1 MIKQPI
7 YLFFCLLLGGC
18 AAVKD
23 HASKKTI
30 EGIRGYIFEQQGSA
44 MPLKGKTS
52 SKGVAIST
60 IIYVFEPTQINQVE
74 GLNGPICS
82 KVNTRLLDSATS
94 DREGNYFMAL
104 KPGKYTLL
112 VKYESGYF
120 VPFFSGM
127 NELAIIQI
135 QPNRVSDLDIIV
147 NAKASY

>member
-1 MIKQPI
+1 MIKQSI
-7 YLFFCLLLGGC
+7 FVSLCLLLIGC
-18 AAVKD
+18 AVVKG
-23 HASKKTI
+23 HSSKKTI
-30 EGIRGYIFEQQGSA
+30 EGIRGHIFEQQGNG
-44 MPLKGKTS
+44 MPLKGKS
-52 SKGVAIST
+52 ISKGVALSAK
-60 IIYVFEPTQINQVE
+60 IYAFEPTQINQVE
-74 GLNGPICS
+74 GLNGPVCS
-82 KVNTRLLDSATS
+82 KVNTRLLDSTS
-94 DREGNYFMAL
+94 SDKEGNYFIAL